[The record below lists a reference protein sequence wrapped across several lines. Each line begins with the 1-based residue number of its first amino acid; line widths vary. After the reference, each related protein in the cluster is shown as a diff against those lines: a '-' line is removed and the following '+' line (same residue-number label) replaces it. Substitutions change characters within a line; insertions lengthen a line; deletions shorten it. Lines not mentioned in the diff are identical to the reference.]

1 MARHTE
7 ASGPVAAD
15 TRQEA
20 RFMRQ
25 ALRLAARGEGHTR
38 PNPPVGA
45 VVVRE
50 GRIIGRGYHRRA
62 GLPHAEIEA
71 LDACSEPA
79 AGATLYVTL
88 EPCSTAGR
96 TPPCTERIV
105 QEGLAR
111 VCIGCIDP
119 NPRHA
124 GRGIARLR
132 RAGIAVETGLCE
144 TACRELI
151 EPFAR
156 HILGRRPRVTLKLAL
171 TLDGRLA
178 DRERRSKWITGAPA
192 RAWVQQLRRR
202 ADAIL
207 VGAGTVLADDPELR
221 CRLPGAGAAWRVV
234 VDGAGRLPAD
244 RRLFTDAYAAQTL
257 VATTPAG
264 AARLR
269 KRLPPGSPVTLWTF
283 RPDRNGRFS
292 LALLLRRLARE
303 MDVMHV
309 LCEGGAQLA
318 GALAKANLVD
328 DYRLVYAPMILGDA
342 AAPGAVEGTGWL
354 LPAARRGRL
363 TEIRRLGADLLVT
376 LRPEDGCRT

>member
-1 MARHTE
+1 MAQQKDD
-7 ASGPVAAD
+7 GPG
-15 TRQEA
+15 TGRQDLS
-20 RFMRQ
+20 FMRQ
-25 ALRLAARGEGHTR
+25 AMRLAARGEGHTR

-45 VVVRE
+45 LVVHG
-50 GRIIGRGYHRRA
+50 GRIIGRGFHRRA
-62 GLPHAEIEA
+62 GEPHAEVEA
-71 LDACSEPA
+71 LRACYEPP

-96 TPPCTERIV
+96 TPPCTELIAKSR
-105 QEGLAR
+105 LAR
-111 VCIGCIDP
+111 VCVGCIDP

-124 GRGIARLR
+124 GRGIERLR
-132 RAGIAVETGLCE
+132 QAGITVETGLCE

-156 HILGRRPRVTLKLAL
+156 HILGLRPWLTLKLAL

-178 DRERRSKWITGAPA
+178 DRERRSKWISGAPA
-192 RAWVQQLRRR
+192 RAWVQRLRRR

-221 CRLPGAGAAWRVV
+221 CRLAGAGAAWRVV
-234 VDGAGRLPAD
+234 VDGAGRLPAE
-244 RRLFTDAYAAQTL
+244 RRIFTDAFAAQTL

-269 KRLPPGSPVTLWTF
+269 KQLPPGSPVTLWTF
-283 RPDRNGRFS
+283 RPDRTGRFS

-303 MDVMHV
+303 KDVMHV

-318 GALAKANLVD
+318 GALAKADLVD
-328 DYRLVYAPMILGDA
+328 EYRLVYAPLILGDP

-363 TEIRRLGADLLVT
+363 TDVRRLGADLLVT
-376 LRPEDGCRT
+376 MRPEDGCRT

>member
-7 ASGPVAAD
+7 AGGPVAAD

-62 GLPHAEIEA
+62 GLPHAEVEA
-71 LDACSEPA
+71 LNACREPA

-88 EPCSTAGR
+88 EPCSTSGR
-96 TPPCTERIV
+96 TPPCTERIAR
-105 QEGLAR
+105 EGLAR

-151 EPFAR
+151 APFAR

-178 DRERRSKWITGAPA
+178 D
-192 RAWVQQLRRR
+192 
-202 ADAIL
+202 
-207 VGAGTVLADDPELR
+207 
-221 CRLPGAGAAWRVV
+221 
-234 VDGAGRLPAD
+234 
-244 RRLFTDAYAAQTL
+244 
-257 VATTPAG
+257 
-264 AARLR
+264 
-269 KRLPPGSPVTLWTF
+269 
-283 RPDRNGRFS
+283 
-292 LALLLRRLARE
+292 
-303 MDVMHV
+303 
-309 LCEGGAQLA
+309 
-318 GALAKANLVD
+318 
-328 DYRLVYAPMILGDA
+328 
-342 AAPGAVEGTGWL
+342 
-354 LPAARRGRL
+354 
-363 TEIRRLGADLLVT
+363 
-376 LRPEDGCRT
+376 